1 MITKDTELQ
10 LRSQINKPTCI
21 HPVQTMILI
30 DLVCSSTCYIRELG
44 QTNPKFFPQ
53 FFPELMDAFGYSATD
68 VISTIGFSFKFP
80 FPAGYK

>member
-30 DLVCSSTCYIRELG
+30 DLVCSSRCYIRELG
-44 QTNPKFFPQ
+44 QTNPEFFPQFFPQ
-53 FFPELMDAFGYSATD
+53 FFPELMDVFGYSATD
-68 VISTIGFSFKFP
+68 VISTIGLLL
-80 FPAGYK
+80 

>member
-30 DLVCSSTCYIRELG
+30 DLVCSSRCYIRELG
-44 QTNPKFFPQ
+44 QTNPTFFPQ
-53 FFPELMDAFGYSATD
+53 FFPELIDVFGYSATD
-68 VISTIGFSFKFP
+68 VISTIGLLL
-80 FPAGYK
+80 